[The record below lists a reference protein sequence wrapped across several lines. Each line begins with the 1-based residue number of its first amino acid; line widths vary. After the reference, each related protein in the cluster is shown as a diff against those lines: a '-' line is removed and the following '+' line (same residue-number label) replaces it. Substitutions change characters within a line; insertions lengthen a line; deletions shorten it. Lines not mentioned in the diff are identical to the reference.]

1 MRGPA
6 KRFPGHWGFKVAAS
20 TWGGTLVLGL
30 YLAIAGFSMPTHRT
44 IWRASNQRDFEYDFD
59 SQTRNPRRAREG
71 RCAADK
77 SFAGDREA
85 LEVPGRKGNAADE
98 TD

>member
-44 IWRASNQRDFEYDFD
+44 IWASQ
-59 SQTRNPRRAREG
+59 
-71 RCAADK
+71 
-77 SFAGDREA
+77 
-85 LEVPGRKGNAADE
+85 
-98 TD
+98 

>member
-1 MRGPA
+1 VERW
-6 KRFPGHWGFKVAAS
+6 FWAS
-20 TWGGTLVLGL
+20 TWQLRVS
-30 YLAIAGFSMPTHRT
+30 ACRRT
-44 IWRASNQRDFEYDFD
+44 APSGRASNQRDFEYDFD